1 MTHDEHRRAF
11 CRRERARR
19 RLAAAQF
26 GLALALVWSTA
37 CTNAT
42 LSPIPEPERPPAD
55 NKLRVTGDFCTTD
68 PDDLRFPVKVLFIMD
83 TSTSMEATDP
93 LATRVDAMIG
103 VIDRLSGVPGV
114 EFGLIVFGLGANILT
129 ERCDDYVART
139 NCTPGFTTDTTS
151 ALSAAIGAGQAAG
164 TTDYTIALQTAVS
177 MIASD
182 MANSDETDLQNARYV
197 LIFLSDGIPDAD
209 STFGPDQV
217 CPEIENWANNGVVDD
232 RGLSGTLSVLIN
244 QFKEL
249 AKRYDVRELS
259 LHGAFVAAQDV
270 ATEVKACGSNLI
282 RAMTNEGEGTYRD
295 FSSGEA
301 INFLFVDYTSYKRIF
316 SLKNF
321 VVSNLSARPFSDAL
335 YADRKAKS
343 DDPTLALGII
353 DSDGDGLT
361 DELEALIGTS
371 PLIQD
376 SDGDG
381 FSDLL
386 EYRLRGSGFDPLDP
400 TDADCAADVD
410 RFDTDGDGLRDCEE
424 RFVGTNPKRY
434 DSDLDGFGDGIEFLY
449 GSNPGADDGY
459 LDVDFD
465 GADNG
470 TEIRWHSRPD
480 VDDISYI
487 SEHAY
492 RYSVTEGLIDGA
504 RRCYSFDISNI
515 SLASTM
521 GALPGIVD
529 ETGAPVAALG
539 LAGGEMALG
548 ENRILLEASEVPFD
562 APNEPGI
569 ARLACVVARFSAEER
584 IRIPVN
590 GVMRVPASAFIDAKD
605 FNPIEHCVRP

>member
-1 MTHDEHRRAF
+1 MMRA
-11 CRRERARR
+11 CREPVVVRDAIAMRGARVATLVL
-19 RLAAAQF
+19 LAF
-26 GLALALVWSTA
+26 ALS
-37 CTNAT
+37 CSRAT

-93 LATRVDAMIG
+93 LATRVDAMIS

-129 ERCDDYVART
+129 ERCDDYVARI
-139 NCTPGFTTDTTS
+139 NCTPGFTTDTNA
-151 ALSAAIGAGQAAG
+151 ALTAALGAGQAAG

-182 MANSDETDLQNARYV
+182 MATSDETDLQNSRYV

-209 STFGPDQV
+209 STFGAEQV

-232 RGLSGTLSVLIN
+232 RSLSGTLSVLIN

-259 LHGAFVAAQDV
+259 LHGAFVAAQEV

-282 RAMTNEGEGTYRD
+282 RAMTIEGEGTFRD

-301 INFLFVDYTSYKRIF
+301 INFLFVDFTSYKRVF
-316 SLKNF
+316 SLKNL
-321 VVSNLSARPFSDAL
+321 VVSNLTARPFSEAL
-335 YADRKAKS
+335 YADVKAKS

-361 DELEALIGTS
+361 DELEALIGS
-371 PLIQD
+371 SALIQD

-386 EYRLRGSGFDPLDP
+386 EFRLRGSGFDTLDP

-424 RFVGTNPKRY
+424 RFAGTNPKRY
-434 DSDLDGFGDGIEFLY
+434 DSDLDGFGDGVEFLY
-449 GSNPGADDGY
+449 GSNPSADDGY

-465 GADNG
+465 GAENG
-470 TEIRWHSRPD
+470 TEIRWHSKPD
-480 VDDISYI
+480 TDDISYV

-504 RRCYSFDISNI
+504 RRCYAFDISNI
-515 SLASTM
+515 SLASTE

-529 ETGAPVAALG
+529 ENGDPVAALG
-539 LAGGEMALG
+539 LAGGSMERG

-562 APNEPGI
+562 AVNEPGI
-569 ARLACVVARFSAEER
+569 SRLACVISRFSAEER
-584 IRIPVN
+584 IRIPAN
-590 GVMRVPASAFIDAKD
+590 GVVRVPPEAFVDAREFD
-605 FNPIEHCVRP
+605 PLVHCVQP